1 MAYTYN
7 DFVTAAT
14 NAGMMDQF
22 DTNDIDMA
30 KKYPE
35 YGLSMV
41 SLKRDLGNAKTN
53 EQQLLANEA
62 INQLRKNYGSY
73 WTGDSGNRTYAASYG
88 SKISDTMDRIK
99 NYGDFKYSSQDQ
111 YKKLLDQA
119 ANREEFSWNPEK
131 DELFSDYKKTYLREG
146 DRAAADALAQ
156 AASAT
161 GGNISSFAQQ
171 AAQQGAN
178 YWAGKLAD
186 AIPALRAQRFGEY
199 TDNFNMLLNSIGQMS
214 ADRDNEYRVWGDK
227 LAQLQQVLT
236 NYQNQDKS
244 DYARYLDMV
253 NAEYQ
258 RERDAVADAEKE
270 LQNALTIYQLT
281 GQATGALKDMLAAAG
296 LGTAAGGGS
305 SGGGWSG
312 SGVSKDLQDQA
323 NQVVAEI
330 FRNSNAKGEDNLPPA
345 SNANV
350 YRGIANPE
358 NITPAQAMGGNGNV
372 NTGKTTAST
381 KASQSANQAAKRA
394 SSSGSGKAVTS
405 IKALGA

>member
-146 DRAAADALAQ
+146 DRAAANALAQ

-305 SGGGWSG
+305 SGGGSSGGGSSGGGWSG
-312 SGVSKDLQDQA
+312 TGVSKELQDQA
-323 NQVVAEI
+323 NQVVAGI
-330 FRNSNAKGEDNLPPA
+330 LRNSNL
-345 SNANV
+345 NV
-350 YRGIANPE
+350 GPE
-358 NITPAQAMGGNGNV
+358 VDAI
-372 NTGKTTAST
+372 TTAAPVAKAGNT
-381 KASQSANQAAKRA
+381 KANQSANQAAKRA
-394 SSSGSGKAVTS
+394 TSSTSAGAGKSSGSSSGGKAVTS